1 MFDIL
6 DLDKNGY
13 ISQKELEKIC
23 IATRAYDEGD
33 NFGGAGRNT
42 YEKRGAEDAARLMKK
57 LDENNDG
64 KIPKDK
70 LIAHL
75 MSDPELQALQ
85 KRFNLNDKMAL
96 GNRFTKP
103 GDTPMNLGDLIK

>member
-23 IATRAYDEGD
+23 IASRGVYEGD
-33 NFGGAGRNT
+33 NYFGEDRNKF
-42 YEKRGAEDAARLMKK
+42 EKRGTEDAARLMKK

-70 LIAHL
+70 LISHL
-75 MSDPELQALQ
+75 MNDPELQSLQ
-85 KRFNLNDKMAL
+85 KRFNLCENVGL
-96 GNRFTKP
+96 GNRYTKP
-103 GDTPMNLGDLIK
+103 GDKPMSLGDLIK